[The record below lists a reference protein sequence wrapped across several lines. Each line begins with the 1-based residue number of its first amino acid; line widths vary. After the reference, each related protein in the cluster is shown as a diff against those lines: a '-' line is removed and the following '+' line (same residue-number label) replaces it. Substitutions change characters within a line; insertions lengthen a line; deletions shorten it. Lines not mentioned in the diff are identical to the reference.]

1 MLNWLTRYAPA
12 VSVLAE
18 AEPESVL
25 DVGCGPHGLACAL
38 GGYPFVG
45 LDVSF
50 PGTVADSMLAVR
62 AEPGPL
68 PFADAA
74 FDTVLSLDVL
84 EHVPRPDRA
93 GFVAELARVA
103 ARRVVLVCPTDAA
116 AGLDELVSKRVTAGG
131 APEPQW
137 LAEHREH
144 GLPSPDE
151 VAALCSVDGFRLEP
165 LPMVNGLLSA
175 LAAIADLDPE
185 LSGAAKAESAY
196 NTLDWLDVFNGAT
209 HGPVIRAGYVLHRVE
224 PREPRVST
232 ADLTTTTAAALRCP
246 ACGAPHDE
254 RFVCTGCE
262 RTLTLDAS
270 GALDL
275 VTPAAPVAVA
285 PAPEPPAPSSPTLDT
300 RKPRRLWL
308 SPDWSDVEAWLPAL
322 SAYLSHA
329 ALDGD
334 TCLCLDVTEPDLPLD
349 LAVEAIAQACDR
361 VSEGGPFAEV
371 LIVDAPVTDADS
383 ARPVHTAEDVLA
395 VLGATAAPPPRD
407 PLAVVGHARWA
418 KAVADEVRAVLE
430 RGLFERAAPVW
441 DKADPLVS
449 VRIPTW
455 RGHQRLVERTIP
467 SVLGG
472 SYRHVEVVV
481 CSDGPDPAA
490 RSAVK
495 AIADKRVRYLEL
507 PERPGYPDHY
517 WSFWETAGTHAAN
530 HALDACRG
538 DWIAPLDHDDEFTA
552 DHIAQLLGRAR
563 AERADFVYG
572 QALCEQRVGP
582 PTIVGRAPLAHGHI
596 THGSVMF
603 SRRLGHM
610 RHDRDCWLRE
620 EPGDWSMWRR
630 IANTGANVA
639 HLERVVLFHTKERTS
654 IEDDARV
661 GERELNGLE
670 RRTAADLAADVLG
683 TPARWLLD
691 VHRPGALAQAAA

>member
-12 VSVLAE
+12 VSVLTE
-18 AEPESVL
+18 TEPESVL
-25 DVGCGPHGLACAL
+25 DVGCGPHGLACAIP
-38 GGYPFVG
+38 GYPFVG

-68 PFADAA
+68 PFGDAA

-93 GFVAELARVA
+93 SFVAELARVA

-116 AGLDELVSKRVTAGG
+116 AGLDALVSKRVTVGG
-131 APEPQW
+131 RPEPEW
-137 LAEHREH
+137 LAEHREY
-144 GLPSPDE
+144 GLPTQDE
-151 VAALCSVDGFRLEP
+151 VTALCRIEGFRLEP
-165 LPMVNGLLSA
+165 LPMVNGFLSA
-175 LAAIADLDPE
+175 MAAIADLDPE
-185 LSGAAKAESAY
+185 LAGAAKAESTH
-196 NTLDWLDVFNGAT
+196 NTRDWLGIFNDAT
-209 HGPVIRAGYVLHRVE
+209 HGPVIRAGFVLHRIE
-224 PREPRVST
+224 PREPQVST
-232 ADLTTTTAAALRCP
+232 ADITTTTAAALRCL
-246 ACGAPHDE
+246 ACGASHDE

-275 VTPAAPVAVA
+275 VTAPVGS
-285 PAPEPPAPSSPTLDT
+285 APEPAPPAPATPTLDT
-300 RKPRRLWL
+300 KKPHRLWL
-308 SPDWSDVEAWLPAL
+308 SPQWSDVETWLPAL
-322 SAYLSHA
+322 SAYLANA
-329 ALDGD
+329 ALEGD

-349 LAVEAIAQACDR
+349 LAVEAIAKACDGLA
-361 VSEGGPFAEV
+361 EGAPFAEV
-371 LIVDAPVTDADS
+371 LIVDAPVTDADT
-383 ARPVHTAEDVLA
+383 ARPVATADEVLRA
-395 VLGATAAPPPRD
+395 LGATRTVPPRD
-407 PLAVVGHARWA
+407 PVAVTDHARWA
-418 KAVADEVRAVLE
+418 KYVADEVRAVLE
-430 RGLFERAAPVW
+430 RGLFERSAPVW
-441 DKADPLVS
+441 DDGNPLVS

-455 RGHQRLVERTIP
+455 HGHQRLVERTIP

-472 SYRHVEVVV
+472 SYRNIEVVV
-481 CSDGPDPAA
+481 CSDGPDPEA

-495 AIADKRVRYLEL
+495 RIQDKRVRYLEL
-507 PERPGYPDHY
+507 PDRPGYPDHY

-530 HALDACRG
+530 HALDACHG
-538 DWIAPLDHDDEFTA
+538 KWIAPLDHDDEFTA
-552 DHIAQLLGRAR
+552 DHIAQLLGKAR

-572 QALCEQRVGP
+572 QALCEQRQGP
-582 PTIVGRAPLAHGHI
+582 PTIVGRAPLAHGHV

-630 IANTGANVA
+630 IANTGATVA

-661 GERELNGLE
+661 GERELSGLE
-670 RRTAADLAADVLG
+670 RRTSADLATDVLG

-691 VHRPGALAQAAA
+691 VHRPAALAQAAA